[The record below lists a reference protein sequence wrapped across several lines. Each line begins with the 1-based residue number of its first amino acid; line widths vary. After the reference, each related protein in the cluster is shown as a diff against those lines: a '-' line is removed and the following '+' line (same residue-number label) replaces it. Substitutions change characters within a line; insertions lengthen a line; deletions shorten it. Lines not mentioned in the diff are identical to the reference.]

1 MIHRCCE
8 SNCGFQSHN
17 AMEVTIHE
25 LEHLDLSEQR
35 CRDCSFVSASYNA
48 WSVHLLKTE
57 HEVLG
62 DDEVMASLPT
72 DEEIYQ
78 QALAAGDVSS
88 VNFVCT
94 NCTFSHYSRA
104 EVQAHIDIIHNT
116 NNNTI
121 NNNTINNN
129 TINNT
134 INNNVFA

>member
-48 WSVHLLKTE
+48 WSVHLLETE

-78 QALAAGDVSS
+78 QALAAGDLSS

-94 NCTFSHYSRA
+94 DCTFSHYSRA
-104 EVQAHIDIIHNT
+104 EVQAHIDNIHNNT
-116 NNNTI
+116 NNAI
-121 NNNTINNN
+121 NNNA
-129 TINNT
+129 
-134 INNNVFA
+134 INNNVLA